1 MTFARRFVPVAL
13 VTAILFSAQAS
24 WGADTGPWDGTWNGK
39 LGKVNP
45 WPISI
50 SITDGKVVSFTEKGI
65 PFDVE
70 YTKVTPEAISFGDQ
84 GHYSIKLIKT
94 GDTTATAK
102 VHGRHG
108 VGTASLTKG

>member
-1 MTFARRFVPVAL
+1 MTIGRRFVPVAT

-24 WGADTGPWDGTWNGK
+24 WGADAGSWDGTWNGT
-39 LGKVNP
+39 LGKTNP

-50 SITDGKVVSFTEKGI
+50 SIANGKVVGFTEKGV
-65 PFDVE
+65 PFDVQ
-70 YTKVTPEAISFGDQ
+70 YSKVGPDEIRFGDQ
-84 GHYSIKLIKT
+84 VHYSIKVVKT
-94 GDTTATAK
+94 GDTTASAK